1 MKKIIFVLGFLSVLL
16 LFSGLF
22 LSKANAV
29 EFLNQNSLSEDNNY
43 WRGMMNNNYDSISYE
58 REYMH
63 LSEEDRVV
71 FDEIFAQEL
80 IASNIG
86 EVTLEEAIE
95 LLDNIKRNILE
106 NNNNYTFQSYGSMMQ
121 NYNLRDS
128 HCGNSEPFDSS
139 YEWYY
144 VHTYGADKDL
154 LEQKYVELLQ
164 SVNYDELSVDD
175 IIVNIAQ
182 AKEDAVIYLIESYPS
197 ND

>member
-1 MKKIIFVLGFLSVLL
+1 MKKIIFVLSLLSGLL

-22 LSKANAV
+22 LTKANAV
-29 EFLNQNSLSEDNNY
+29 EFLNQNSLGENNNY
-43 WRGMMNNNYDSISYE
+43 CRGMMNNNNDSVSYE
-58 REYMH
+58 RVYMH
-63 LSEEDRVV
+63 LSEDDRVV

-86 EVTLEEAIE
+86 GATFEEAIE
-95 LLDNIKRNILE
+95 LLDNIKKNILD
-106 NNNNYTFQSYGSMMQ
+106 NNNNYTFQSHGSMMQ

-128 HCGNSEPFDSS
+128 HCGNFEPFDSS

-164 SVNYDELSVDD
+164 SVNYDELSVDE
-175 IIVNIAQ
+175 IIVIIAQ
-182 AKEDAVIYLIESYPS
+182 AKEDAVIYLLESYPS